1 MRHNIKKKKL
11 GRVSEHRKALLMNL
25 ANSLVKHERIITTT
39 AKAKFLRP
47 FFEKLITKAKAG
59 DLHKRRLVFG
69 FLGDKQNTDKLFED
83 LALRYK
89 TRNGGYTRIY
99 KMYNR
104 KGDDAEMSM
113 IELVEEKLEAVDTK
127 KEEKTVTA
135 AKKPKKVTESKLTAP
150 AKGKKEKAESEEN

>member
-59 DLHKRRLVFG
+59 DLHRRRLVFG

-113 IELVEEKLEAVDTK
+113 IELVEEKLEASDNK
-127 KEEKTVTA
+127 KEEKA
-135 AKKPKKVTESKLTAP
+135 AAVKKPKKVTEPKAVTP
-150 AKGKKEKAESEEN
+150 AKQKKETAETEEN